1 MRKIRGTLNLC
12 VSYVLEFLLAS
23 YVDAWMREP
32 SPFYTHKFVPVH
44 ASLCVEISW
53 NTRRQLCSDS
63 IRRLDSA
70 NDKPTH
76 L

>member
-44 ASLCVEISW
+44 ASLCRNQLEHAATTLFGFDSEVGF
-53 NTRRQLCSDS
+53 RQ
-63 IRRLDSA
+63 R
-70 NDKPTH
+70 
-76 L
+76 